1 MVSSSE
7 FQSTVG
13 EVITLPPRTHLRV
26 AVMKRNDEDD
36 QDGPR
41 RGHAS
46 VLGLWDCLFLDLLD
60 FGISSTSCFWIF
72 LGIKVCVRNS
82 DAKTSDDFRRKE
94 PRTRNLWKP
103 SDVS

>member
-26 AVMKRNDEDD
+26 AVMKHNDEDD

-41 RGHAS
+41 S
-46 VLGLWDCLFLDLLD
+46 DTP
-60 FGISSTSCFWIF
+60 SSNCEELALYTCF
-72 LGIKVCVRNS
+72 LGKLSRLS
-82 DAKTSDDFRRKE
+82 SRRL
-94 PRTRNLWKP
+94 R
-103 SDVS
+103 VSNPK